1 MMTESTQLDDIVA
14 TLKRCYV
21 SSAVWNQLGL
31 SLGLFYPTLDAIDKK
46 FRGDPTDCLKECL
59 LRWLNKEDKV
69 MANGGPTWSS
79 LVNALRTVNKAAA
92 DKIKKEKCK

>member
-1 MMTESTQLDDIVA
+1 MSQLDNIIA

-31 SLGLFYPTLDAIDKK
+31 SLGLYYPTLDAIDKK
-46 FRGDPTDCLKECL
+46 HRGDPTDCLKACL
-59 LRWLNKEDKV
+59 RHWLEKEDKV

-92 DKIKKEKCK
+92 EKIKKEKC